1 MVFKHSK
8 IQSQETDKSVYF
20 YASSPNNINT
30 EINEQTLGTS
40 KIRL

>member
-8 IQSQETDKSVYF
+8 IQSQETDNSVYL
-20 YASSPNNINT
+20 YALFPNNTNT
-30 EINEQTLGTS
+30 EITEQTLGTS